1 MALLNQITEI
11 TDNIKS
17 KTSNF
22 KHNLRDSN
30 ATRHRM
36 KMQPIVDEIS
46 KPRKVE
52 YYIKAK
58 GIYKIFGD
66 NPEKAM
72 QKVKQGV
79 AKQDLLEQHEHVL
92 GVENV
97 DLNVKQGEIHVV
109 MGLSGSGKSTII
121 RHLNRLIDPTA
132 GTIEINGQDI
142 LAYDERTLRCFR
154 QTQISMVFQRFGLMP
169 HQTILDNVCYGLK
182 VSNITRG
189 EAVKRAQR
197 WIDRVGLTGFE
208 SHFPHQLSGGMQQRV
223 GLARALTTDSPILLM
238 DEAFSALDPLIR
250 CDMQTLLLDLQKE
263 LKKTI
268 IFITHDLDESLR
280 LADQMTIL
288 KDGRVVQSGDPKDI
302 IMSPADEY
310 VDKFVKDV
318 NRARV
323 LRVGWVMEKAKTT
336 KSKIAVAP
344 CDTLEDV
351 LKLMNGDIKAVAD
364 VMEDGKKV
372 GSISAETIFAAIKPH
387 Q

>member
-1 MALLNQITEI
+1 MALLNQITEF
-11 TDNIKS
+11 TGNIKN
-17 KTSNF
+17 KTSDF
-22 KHNLRDSN
+22 KHQLRDSTARRN
-30 ATRHRM
+30 RLQ
-36 KMQPIVDEIS
+36 MQPIVDEIS
-46 KPRKVE
+46 KPSNAE

-66 NPEKAM
+66 KPEKAM
-72 QKVKQGV
+72 EKVKQGV

-121 RHLNRLIDPTA
+121 RHLNRLIEPTA
-132 GTIEINGQDI
+132 GTIEVNGQDI
-142 LAYDERTLRCFR
+142 LAYDKRTLQCFR

-263 LKKTI
+263 LQKTI

-288 KDGRVVQSGDPKDI
+288 KDGRVVQSGNPKDI
-302 IMSPADEY
+302 IMSPADDY
-310 VDKFVKDV
+310 VEKFVKDV

-323 LRVGWVMEKAKTT
+323 LRVDWLMEKPQTA
-336 KSKIAVAP
+336 KSKITVAP

-351 LKLMNGDIKAVAD
+351 LRLMNGDINAVAD
-364 VMEDGKKV
+364 VFDGEKKI
-372 GSISAETIFAAIKPH
+372 GSISAPAIFKAIKPH
-387 Q
+387 E